1 MGAYRLRR
9 NNELVDSRQKEGMVA
24 RGQFIALAARSHIH
38 AISFAGR
45 EPARL
50 RSWYALTLLFKYS
63 DVGCAQRLD
72 TAAFRGRIMPDT
84 LFFRSA
90 TISLAER
97 HATHTQ
103 KCKKEAIPH
112 STRAR

>member
-1 MGAYRLRR
+1 MGAYWLRR
-9 NNELVDSRQKEGMVA
+9 NNELVDSRQKKGMVA

-38 AISFAGR
+38 AISLAGH
-45 EPARL
+45 EPTRL
-50 RSWYALTLLFKYS
+50 RSWYASALLFKHL
-63 DVGCAQRLD
+63 DVGYAQHLNM
-72 TAAFRGRIMPDT
+72 AAFRGRIMPDS
-84 LFFRSA
+84 LFFRSG
-90 TISLAER
+90 TNSIAER

>member
-1 MGAYRLRR
+1 MGAYWLRR
-9 NNELVDSRQKEGMVA
+9 NNELVDSRQKKGMVA

-38 AISFAGR
+38 AISFAGHD
-45 EPARL
+45 PARL
-50 RSWYALTLLFKYS
+50 RSWYASALLFKHS
-63 DVGCAQRLD
+63 DAGYAQHLD
-72 TAAFRGRIMPDT
+72 TAAFRGRIMPDS
-84 LFFRSA
+84 LFFRSG
-90 TISLAER
+90 TNSIAER